1 MNRLSDLKRMIL
13 LLLAGILSA
22 CSHDD
27 LIETRPAE
35 NGEPL
40 VLTAVMAD
48 ATTGTRA
55 TPDNSWEG
63 TETVIVEVID
73 NYDNYDDT
81 TNPDWT
87 QAKRGIYTAGTDG
100 KLTFVS
106 GTQSTWL
113 SDDETKLVRAWHY
126 GDNSTT
132 FSSSWSV
139 QTNQTDDNYAKSD
152 LLFAQATV
160 VSGRKEIALKFY
172 HQVAKVV
179 VHVRNVG
186 PVYGSDDVSVT
197 IGYMNNIVM
206 DGTVS
211 TDKISENYLDWTLGN
226 ARGYITAY
234 SLGPKPLASDE
245 NETSLASFAALVIPQ
260 TYNESLLPYLDIKN
274 GLRSYPC
281 YSSTE
286 ITWEAGHSYTYE
298 VTIMEENRVTVDN
311 ITVSG
316 WDNGGNYDLTTTE

>member
-1 MNRLSDLKRMIL
+1 MIL

-27 LIETRPAE
+27 LTETSPAE

-73 NYDNYDDT
+73 NYDDT
-81 TNPDWT
+81 TTPDWT
-87 QAKRGIYTAGTDG
+87 QAKRGIYTASTDG
-100 KLTFVS
+100 KLTFTS

-113 SDDETKLVRAWHY
+113 SDTETKLVRAWHY
-126 GDNSTT
+126 GDDSKVHPD
-132 FSSSWSV
+132 SWSV
-139 QTNQTDDNYAKSD
+139 QRNQGTDDNYAKSD
-152 LLFAQATV
+152 LLFAQETV
-160 VSGRKEIALKFY
+160 SEGQEIALKFY

-211 TDKISENYLDWTLGN
+211 TDNISENYLNWTPGST
-226 ARGYITAY
+226 RGYITAY
-234 SLGPKPLASDE
+234 NLGPKPLASDE

-260 TYNESLLPYLDIKN
+260 TVKENEYYLVINNRSEYSCYASKDIVWK
-274 GLRSYPC
+274 
-281 YSSTE
+281 
-286 ITWEAGHSYTYE
+286 AGHSYTYE
-298 VTIMEENRVTVDN
+298 VTITKESGVWVDK
-311 ITVSG
+311 IIVSS
-316 WDNGGNYDLTTTE
+316 WTEQDGGSLETE

>member
-27 LIETRPAE
+27 LTETRPAE

-73 NYDNYDDT
+73 NYDDT
-81 TNPDWT
+81 TTPDWT
-87 QAKRGIYTAGTDG
+87 LAKKGIYTANTDG
-100 KLTFVS
+100 KLTFTS
-106 GTQSTWL
+106 GEQSSWL
-113 SDDETKLVRAWHY
+113 SDTETKLVRAWHY
-126 GDNSTT
+126 GDDSKVHPD
-132 FSSSWSV
+132 SWSV
-139 QTNQTDDNYAKSD
+139 QTNQTGDNYANSD
-152 LLFAQATV
+152 LLFAQTTV
-160 VSGRKEIALKFY
+160 IGQREIALKFY

-186 PVYGSDDVSVT
+186 PVYESNDVSVT
-197 IGYMNNIVM
+197 IGDTYNIVM
-206 DGTVS
+206 NGTVS
-211 TDKISENYLDWTLGN
+211 TDNISENYLNWTPGSTM
-226 ARGYITAY
+226 GTITAY
-234 SLGPKPLASDE
+234 SLGPKPLASNE

-260 TYNESLLPYLDIKN
+260 TVESLFPYLVIKN

-286 ITWEAGHSYTYE
+286 ITWSAGHSYTYE
-298 VTIMEENRVTVDN
+298 VTITIENGVTVNN
-311 ITVSG
+311 ITVSDWG
-316 WDNGGNYDLTTTE
+316 NGGNYDLTTE

>member
-1 MNRLSDLKRMIL
+1 M
-13 LLLAGILSA
+13 LAGILSA

-27 LIETRPAE
+27 LTETRPAE
-35 NGEPL
+35 NSEPL

-73 NYDNYDDT
+73 NYDDT
-81 TNPDWT
+81 TTPDWT

-100 KLTFVS
+100 KLTFTS

-113 SDDETKLVRAWHY
+113 SDNETKLVRAWHY
-126 GDNSTT
+126 GDNSEER
-132 FSSSWSV
+132 SDSWSV
-139 QTNQTDDNYAKSD
+139 QTNQTGDNYAKSD
-152 LLFAQATV
+152 LLFAQAT

-197 IGYMNNIVM
+197 IGYMYNIVM
-206 DGTVS
+206 NGTVS
-211 TDKISENYLDWTLGN
+211 TDNISENYLNWTLGSTMET
-226 ARGYITAY
+226 ITAY

-260 TYNESLLPYLDIKN
+260 TVKSMFSYLDIKN
-274 GLRSYPC
+274 GLSSYPC

-298 VTIMEENRVTVDN
+298 VTIMKENRVTVDN

>member
-27 LIETRPAE
+27 LTETRPAE
-35 NGEPL
+35 NSEPL

-48 ATTGTRA
+48 ATTDTRA

-73 NYDNYDDT
+73 NYDDT
-81 TNPDWT
+81 TTPDWT
-87 QAKRGIYTAGTDG
+87 QAKRGIYTASTDG
-100 KLTFVS
+100 KLTFTS

-113 SDDETKLVRAWHY
+113 SDNETKLVRAWHY
-126 GDNSTT
+126 GDNSEEHPD
-132 FSSSWSV
+132 SWSV
-139 QTNQTDDNYAKSD
+139 QRNQGTDDNYAKSD
-152 LLFAQATV
+152 LLFAQGR
-160 VSGRKEIALKFY
+160 VSGRQEIALKFY

-186 PVYGSDDVSVT
+186 PVYGSNDVSVT
-197 IGYMNNIVM
+197 IGEMNNIVM
-206 DGTVS
+206 NGTVS
-211 TDKISENYLDWTLGN
+211 TDNISENYLNWTPGSTM
-226 ARGYITAY
+226 GTITAY

-260 TYNESLLPYLDIKN
+260 TVDSLFPYLDIKN
-274 GLRSYPC
+274 GLSSYPC

>member
-27 LIETRPAE
+27 LTETSPAE

-73 NYDNYDDT
+73 NYDNT
-81 TNPDWT
+81 TTPDWT
-87 QAKRGIYTAGTDG
+87 QAKRGIYTASTDG
-100 KLTFVS
+100 KLTFTS
-106 GTQSTWL
+106 GEQSSWL
-113 SDDETKLVRAWHY
+113 SDNETKLVRAWHY
-126 GDNSTT
+126 GDDSKVHPD
-132 FSSSWSV
+132 SWSV
-139 QTNQTDDNYAKSD
+139 QRNQGTDDNYANSD
-152 LLFAQATV
+152 LLFAQGR
-160 VSGRKEIALKFY
+160 VSGGQEIALKFY

-186 PVYGSDDVSVT
+186 PVYESDDVSVT
-197 IGYMNNIVM
+197 IGDINNIVM
-206 DGTVS
+206 NGTVS
-211 TDKISENYLDWTLGN
+211 TDDMDGNYFNWTQGN
-226 ARGYITAY
+226 TMGTITAY
-234 SLGPKPLASDE
+234 SLGPQPLASDG

-260 TYNESLLPYLDIKN
+260 TVKENECYLVINNRREYSCYASKDIVWK
-274 GLRSYPC
+274 
-281 YSSTE
+281 
-286 ITWEAGHSYTYE
+286 AGHSYTYE
-298 VTIMEENRVTVDN
+298 VTITKENRVTVDN

-316 WDNGGNYDLTTTE
+316 WDNGGNHELTTTE

>member
-1 MNRLSDLKRMIL
+1 MKRVIL

-27 LIETRPAE
+27 LTETRPAE
-35 NGEPL
+35 NSEPL

-73 NYDNYDDT
+73 NYDNMT
-81 TNPDWT
+81 TPDWT
-87 QAKRGIYTAGTDG
+87 QAKKGIYTAGTDG
-100 KLTFVS
+100 KLTFTS

-113 SDDETKLVRAWHY
+113 SDNETKLVRAWHY
-126 GDNSTT
+126 GDNSEEHPD
-132 FSSSWSV
+132 SWSV
-139 QTNQTDDNYAKSD
+139 QRNQGTDDNYANSD
-152 LLFAQATV
+152 LLFAQATT
-160 VSGRKEIALKFY
+160 VSGRQEIALKFY

-211 TDKISENYLDWTLGN
+211 TDDMDGNYFNWTQGN
-226 ARGYITAY
+226 TMGTITAY
-234 SLGPKPLASDE
+234 SLGPQPLASDGD
-245 NETSLASFAALVIPQ
+245 ETSLASFAALVIPQ
-260 TYNESLLPYLDIKN
+260 TYNKSLLPYLVINNRREYSCYASKDIVWK
-274 GLRSYPC
+274 
-281 YSSTE
+281 
-286 ITWEAGHSYTYE
+286 AGHSYTYE
-298 VTIMEENRVTVDN
+298 VTITKESGVWVEN
-311 ITVSG
+311 ITVSDWG
-316 WDNGGNYDLTTTE
+316 NGGNYDLTTTE

>member
-1 MNRLSDLKRMIL
+1 MIL

-27 LIETRPAE
+27 LTETRPAE

-40 VLTAVMAD
+40 VLTAVMVD

-63 TETVIVEVID
+63 TERFIVEVTD
-73 NYDNYDDT
+73 NYRTDAAQIKTAVYSIDDS
-81 TNPDWT
+81 D
-87 QAKRGIYTAGTDG
+87 
-100 KLTFVS
+100 KLVYES
-106 GTQSTWL
+106 GEQSSWL
-113 SDDETKLVRAWHY
+113 SDNETKLVRAWHY

-132 FSSSWSV
+132 LSSSWSV

-152 LLFAQATV
+152 LLFAQTTV
-160 VSGRKEIALKFY
+160 IGRQEIALKFY

-186 PVYGSDDVSVT
+186 PVYGSDEVSVW
-197 IGYMNNIVM
+197 IGNSTVAK

-211 TDKISENYLDWTLGN
+211 TDNISGNYLNWTPGSPIWS
-226 ARGYITAY
+226 ITAY
-234 SLGPKPLASDE
+234 NLGQQPLASNE

-260 TYNESLLPYLDIKN
+260 TVESYKYYLAIYD
-274 GLRSYPC
+274 GVVSYRC
-281 YSSTE
+281 YSSTD
-286 ITWEAGHSYTYE
+286 ITWEAGNSYTYD
-298 VTIMEENRVTVDN
+298 VTVIGENRVMIDN
-311 ITVSG
+311 ITVSDWG
-316 WDNGGNYDLTTTE
+316 NGGNHELTTTE

>member
-1 MNRLSDLKRMIL
+1 MIL

-27 LIETRPAE
+27 LTETRPAE

-73 NYDNYDDT
+73 NYDDT
-81 TNPDWT
+81 TTPDWT

-126 GDNSTT
+126 GNNSEER
-132 FSSSWSV
+132 SDSWSV
-139 QTNQTDDNYAKSD
+139 QTNQTGDNYANSD
-152 LLFAQATV
+152 LLFAQTTV
-160 VSGRKEIALKFY
+160 IGRREIALQFY

-179 VHVRNVG
+179 VHIRNVG
-186 PVYGSDDVSVT
+186 PVYGSDEVSVR
-197 IGYMNNIVM
+197 IGNSTVVK

-211 TDKISENYLDWTLGN
+211 TDNISGNYLNWTPGSTM
-226 ARGYITAY
+226 GTITAY

-245 NETSLASFAALVIPQ
+245 NETSLASFTALVIPQ
-260 TYNESLLPYLDIKN
+260 PVKVNELYLVIRERDSYRCYASKDIVWN
-274 GLRSYPC
+274 
-281 YSSTE
+281 
-286 ITWEAGHSYTYE
+286 AGHSYTYE
-298 VTIMEENRVTVDN
+298 VTITKESGVWVNN
-311 ITVSG
+311 VSVSP
-316 WDNGGNYDLTTTE
+316 WTPQDGGSLETE

>member
-27 LIETRPAE
+27 LTETRPAE

-73 NYDNYDDT
+73 NYDDT
-81 TNPDWT
+81 TTPDWT
-87 QAKRGIYTAGTDG
+87 QAKRGIYTASTDG
-100 KLTFVS
+100 KLTFTS

-113 SDDETKLVRAWHY
+113 SDTETKLVRAWHY
-126 GDNSTT
+126 GDDSKVHPD
-132 FSSSWSV
+132 SWSV
-139 QTNQTDDNYAKSD
+139 QRNQGTDDNYAKSD
-152 LLFAQATV
+152 LLFAQETV
-160 VSGRKEIALKFY
+160 SEGQEIALKFY

-179 VHVRNVG
+179 VHVCNVG

-211 TDKISENYLDWTLGN
+211 TDNISENYLNWTPGST
-226 ARGYITAY
+226 RGYITAY
-234 SLGPKPLASDE
+234 NLGPKPLASDE

-260 TYNESLLPYLDIKN
+260 TVKENEYYLVINNRSEYSCYASKDIVWN
-274 GLRSYPC
+274 
-281 YSSTE
+281 
-286 ITWEAGHSYTYE
+286 AGHSYTYE
-298 VTIMEENRVTVDN
+298 VTITKESGVWVDK
-311 ITVSG
+311 IIVSS
-316 WDNGGNYDLTTTE
+316 WTEQDGGSLETE

>member
-1 MNRLSDLKRMIL
+1 MIL

-27 LIETRPAE
+27 LTETRPAE

-48 ATTGTRA
+48 ATTDTRA

-73 NYDNYDDT
+73 NYDDT
-81 TNPDWT
+81 TTPDWT
-87 QAKRGIYTAGTDG
+87 QAKRGIYTASTDG
-100 KLTFVS
+100 KLTFTS

-113 SDDETKLVRAWHY
+113 SDNETKLVRAWHY
-126 GDNSTT
+126 GDNSEEHPD
-132 FSSSWSV
+132 SWSV
-139 QTNQTDDNYAKSD
+139 QRNQGTDDNYAESD

-160 VSGRKEIALKFY
+160 VRGGEEIALEFY

-197 IGYMNNIVM
+197 IGYMDNIVIN
-206 DGTVS
+206 GTVS
-211 TDKISENYLDWTLGN
+211 TDNISENYLNWTPGSTM
-226 ARGYITAY
+226 GTITAY

-260 TYNESLLPYLDIKN
+260 TVESLFPYLDIKN

-298 VTIMEENRVTVDN
+298 VTIMEESGVWVNN
-311 ITVSG
+311 VSVSP
-316 WDNGGNYDLTTTE
+316 WTPQDGGSLETE

>member
-1 MNRLSDLKRMIL
+1 MIL

-27 LIETRPAE
+27 LTETRPAE

-73 NYDNYDDT
+73 NYDDT
-81 TNPDWT
+81 TTPDWT

-100 KLTFVS
+100 KLTFTS

-113 SDDETKLVRAWHY
+113 SDNETKLVRAWHY
-126 GDNSTT
+126 GDNSEER
-132 FSSSWSV
+132 SDSWSV
-139 QTNQTDDNYAKSD
+139 QTNQTDDNYANSD
-152 LLFAQATV
+152 LLFAQGK
-160 VSGRKEIALKFY
+160 VSGGQEIALKFY

-186 PVYGSDDVSVT
+186 PVYGSNDVSVT
-197 IGYMNNIVM
+197 IGEMNNIVM
-206 DGTVS
+206 NGTVS
-211 TDKISENYLDWTLGN
+211 TDNISENYLNWTPGSTM
-226 ARGYITAY
+226 GTITAY

-260 TYNESLLPYLDIKN
+260 TVKEKEYYLVINNRREYSCYASKDIVWK
-274 GLRSYPC
+274 
-281 YSSTE
+281 
-286 ITWEAGHSYTYE
+286 AGHSYTYE
-298 VTIMEENRVTVDN
+298 VTITKESGVWVDK
-311 ITVSG
+311 IIVSS
-316 WDNGGNYDLTTTE
+316 WTEQDGGSLETE

>member
-1 MNRLSDLKRMIL
+1 MNRLSDLKRVIL

-27 LIETRPAE
+27 LTETRPAE
-35 NGEPL
+35 NSEPL

-73 NYDNYDDT
+73 NYDNMT
-81 TNPDWT
+81 TPDWT
-87 QAKRGIYTAGTDG
+87 QAKKGIYTAGTDG
-100 KLTFVS
+100 KLTFTS

-113 SDDETKLVRAWHY
+113 SDNETKLVRAWHY
-126 GDNSTT
+126 GDNSEEHPD
-132 FSSSWSV
+132 SWSV
-139 QTNQTDDNYAKSD
+139 QRNQGTDDNYANSD
-152 LLFAQATV
+152 LLFAQATT
-160 VSGRKEIALKFY
+160 VSGRQEIALKFY

-211 TDKISENYLDWTLGN
+211 TDDMDGNYFNWTQGN
-226 ARGYITAY
+226 TMGTITAY
-234 SLGPKPLASDE
+234 SLGPQPLASDGD
-245 NETSLASFAALVIPQ
+245 ETSLASFAALVIPQ
-260 TYNESLLPYLDIKN
+260 TVESNYRYLVIKN
-274 GLRSYPC
+274 GNASYFC

-286 ITWEAGHSYTYE
+286 ITWSAGHSYTYE
-298 VTIMEENRVTVDN
+298 VTITRENGVTVNN
-311 ITVSG
+311 ITVSDWG
-316 WDNGGNYDLTTTE
+316 NGGNYDLTTTE

>member
-1 MNRLSDLKRMIL
+1 MIL

-27 LIETRPAE
+27 LTETRPAE

-40 VLTAVMAD
+40 VLTAVMVD

-63 TETVIVEVID
+63 TERFIVEVTD
-73 NYDNYDDT
+73 NYRTDAAQIKTAVYSIDDS
-81 TNPDWT
+81 D
-87 QAKRGIYTAGTDG
+87 
-100 KLTFVS
+100 KLVYES
-106 GTQSTWL
+106 GEQSSWL
-113 SDDETKLVRAWHY
+113 SDNETKLVRAWHY
-126 GDNSTT
+126 GDNSEDR
-132 FSSSWSV
+132 SDSWSV
-139 QTNQTDDNYAKSD
+139 QTNQTGDNYAKSD
-152 LLFAQATV
+152 LLFAQAT

-186 PVYGSDDVSVT
+186 PVYGSDGVSVT

-206 DGTVS
+206 NGTVS

-226 ARGYITAY
+226 AIGYIAAY
-234 SLGPKPLASDE
+234 NLSPQPLASDG

-260 TYNESLLPYLDIKN
+260 TVKNYYLVIQN
-274 GLRSYPC
+274 GFVDYFC
-281 YSSTE
+281 YSSTD

-298 VTIMEENRVTVDN
+298 VTVTGENRVMIDN
-311 ITVSG
+311 ITVSDWG
-316 WDNGGNYDLTTTE
+316 NGGNHELTTTE

>member
-27 LIETRPAE
+27 LTETRPAE

-160 VSGRKEIALKFY
+160 VSGGEEIALKFY

-179 VHVRNVG
+179 DM
-186 PVYGSDDVSVT
+186 SA
-197 IGYMNNIVM
+197 M
-206 DGTVS
+206 
-211 TDKISENYLDWTLGN
+211 
-226 ARGYITAY
+226 
-234 SLGPKPLASDE
+234 
-245 NETSLASFAALVIPQ
+245 
-260 TYNESLLPYLDIKN
+260 
-274 GLRSYPC
+274 
-281 YSSTE
+281 
-286 ITWEAGHSYTYE
+286 
-298 VTIMEENRVTVDN
+298 
-311 ITVSG
+311 
-316 WDNGGNYDLTTTE
+316 

>member
-1 MNRLSDLKRMIL
+1 MNRLSDLKRMIF

-27 LIETRPAE
+27 LTETRPAE

-48 ATTGTRA
+48 ATTDTRA

-73 NYDNYDDT
+73 NYDNT
-81 TNPDWT
+81 TTPDWT
-87 QAKRGIYTAGTDG
+87 QAKRGIYTASTDG
-100 KLTFVS
+100 KLTFTS

-113 SDDETKLVRAWHY
+113 SDNETKLVRAWHY
-126 GDNSTT
+126 GNNSEER
-132 FSSSWSV
+132 SDSWPV
-139 QTNQTDDNYAKSD
+139 QTNQTGDNYAKSD

-160 VSGRKEIALKFY
+160 IRRQEIALKFY

-197 IGYMNNIVM
+197 IGNFTNQVVM

-211 TDKISENYLDWTLGN
+211 TDNISENYLNWTPGST
-226 ARGYITAY
+226 RGYITAY
-234 SLGPKPLASDE
+234 NLGPKPLASDG

-260 TYNESLLPYLDIKN
+260 TVESYNDYLVIKN
-274 GLRSYPC
+274 GNARYRC
-281 YSSTE
+281 YSSTD
-286 ITWEAGHSYTYE
+286 ITWEAGNSYTYD
-298 VTIMEENRVTVDN
+298 VTVIGENRVTVDN

-316 WDNGGNYDLTTTE
+316 WGNGGNHELTTE

>member
-27 LIETRPAE
+27 LTETRPAG

-73 NYDNYDDT
+73 NYDNT
-81 TNPDWT
+81 TTPDWT
-87 QAKRGIYTAGTDG
+87 QAKRGIYTAGTDD
-100 KLTFVS
+100 KLTFTS

-113 SDDETKLVRAWHY
+113 SDNETKLVRAWHY
-126 GDNSTT
+126 GNNSEER
-132 FSSSWSV
+132 SDSWPV
-139 QTNQTDDNYAKSD
+139 QTNQTGDNYAKSD

-160 VSGRKEIALKFY
+160 IRRQEIALKFY

-197 IGYMNNIVM
+197 IGYFSNQVVM

-211 TDKISENYLDWTLGN
+211 TDNISENYLNWTPGST
-226 ARGYITAY
+226 RGYITAY
-234 SLGPKPLASDE
+234 NLGPKPLASDG

-260 TYNESLLPYLDIKN
+260 TVESNYRYLVIKN
-274 GLRSYPC
+274 GNASYFC

-286 ITWEAGHSYTYE
+286 ITWSAGHSYTYE
-298 VTIMEENRVTVDN
+298 VTITRENGVTVNN
-311 ITVSG
+311 ITVSDWG
-316 WDNGGNYDLTTTE
+316 NGGNYDLTTTE

>member
-27 LIETRPAE
+27 LTETRPAE
-35 NGEPL
+35 NSEPL

-48 ATTGTRA
+48 ATTDTRA

-73 NYDNYDDT
+73 NYDDT
-81 TNPDWT
+81 TTPDWT
-87 QAKRGIYTAGTDG
+87 QAKRGIYTASTDG
-100 KLTFVS
+100 KLTFTS

-113 SDDETKLVRAWHY
+113 SDNETKLVRAWHY
-126 GDNSTT
+126 GDNSEEHPD
-132 FSSSWSV
+132 SWSV
-139 QTNQTDDNYAKSD
+139 QRNQGTDDNYAKSD
-152 LLFAQATV
+152 LLFAQGR
-160 VSGRKEIALKFY
+160 VSGRQEIALKFY

-186 PVYGSDDVSVT
+186 PVYGSNDVSVT
-197 IGYMNNIVM
+197 IGEMNNIVM
-206 DGTVS
+206 NGTVS
-211 TDKISENYLDWTLGN
+211 TDNISENYLNWTPGN
-226 ARGYITAY
+226 TMGTITAY
-234 SLGPKPLASDE
+234 SLGPQPLAS
-245 NETSLASFAALVIPQ
+245 NGSETSLASFAALVIPQ
-260 TYNESLLPYLDIKN
+260 TVESYYYYLVIKN
-274 GLRSYPC
+274 GNARYFG
-281 YSSTE
+281 YSSTD
-286 ITWEAGHSYTYE
+286 ITWSAGHSYTYE

-316 WDNGGNYDLTTTE
+316 WDNGGNHDLTTTE

>member
-1 MNRLSDLKRMIL
+1 MIF

-27 LIETRPAE
+27 LTETRPAE

-48 ATTGTRA
+48 TTTGTRA
-55 TPDNSWEG
+55 IPDNSWEG

-73 NYDNYDDT
+73 NYDNT

-87 QAKRGIYTAGTDG
+87 QAKKGIYTANTDG

-106 GTQSTWL
+106 GEQSSWL
-113 SDDETKLVRAWHY
+113 SDNETKLVRAWHY
-126 GDNSTT
+126 GNNSEDR
-132 FSSSWSV
+132 SDSWSV
-139 QTNQTDDNYAKSD
+139 QTNQTGDNYAKSD

-160 VSGRKEIALKFY
+160 SGRKEIALQFY

-186 PVYGSDDVSVT
+186 PVYESDDVSVT

-211 TDKISENYLDWTLGN
+211 TDNMDGNYLKWTPGN
-226 ARGYITAY
+226 TMGTITAY
-234 SLGPKPLASDE
+234 SLGPQPLASDE

-260 TYNESLLPYLDIKN
+260 TVESLLPYLVIKN
-274 GLRSYPC
+274 GSASYPC

-286 ITWEAGHSYTYE
+286 ITWESGHSYTYE
-298 VTIMEENRVTVDN
+298 VTITIESGVWVNN
-311 ITVSG
+311 IIVSP
-316 WDNGGNYDLTTTE
+316 WTEQDGGSLETE

>member
-1 MNRLSDLKRMIL
+1 MDRLSDLKRMIL

-27 LIETRPAE
+27 LTETRPE
-35 NGEPL
+35 GNGEPL

-73 NYDNYDDT
+73 NYDNT
-81 TNPDWT
+81 TTPDWT
-87 QAKRGIYTAGTDG
+87 QAKRGIYTASTDG
-100 KLTFVS
+100 KLTFTS

-113 SDDETKLVRAWHY
+113 SDNETKLVRAWHY

-132 FSSSWSV
+132 LSSSWSV
-139 QTNQTDDNYAKSD
+139 QTNQTGDNYANSD
-152 LLFAQATV
+152 LLFAQTTV
-160 VSGRKEIALKFY
+160 IGRQEIALKFY

-186 PVYGSDDVSVT
+186 PVYGSHEVSVT
-197 IGYMNNIVM
+197 IGEMNNIVM
-206 DGTVS
+206 NGTVS
-211 TDKISENYLDWTLGN
+211 TDNISENYLNWTPGSTM
-226 ARGYITAY
+226 GTITAY

-260 TYNESLLPYLDIKN
+260 TV
-274 GLRSYPC
+274 
-281 YSSTE
+281 SSTE

-298 VTIMEENRVTVDN
+298 VTIMKENRVTVDN

>member
-1 MNRLSDLKRMIL
+1 MIL

-27 LIETRPAE
+27 LTETRPAE

-73 NYDNYDDT
+73 NYDDT
-81 TNPDWT
+81 TTPNWT

-100 KLTFVS
+100 KLTFTS
-106 GTQSTWL
+106 GEQSSWL
-113 SDDETKLVRAWHY
+113 SDNETKFVRAWHY
-126 GDNSTT
+126 GNNSEER
-132 FSSSWSV
+132 SDSWSV
-139 QTNQTDDNYAKSD
+139 QTNQTGDNYANSD
-152 LLFAQATV
+152 LLFAQGK
-160 VSGRKEIALKFY
+160 VSGGQEIALKFY

-186 PVYGSDDVSVT
+186 PVYGSNDVSVT
-197 IGYMNNIVM
+197 IGEMNNIVM
-206 DGTVS
+206 NGTVS
-211 TDKISENYLDWTLGN
+211 TDNISENYLNWTPGSTM
-226 ARGYITAY
+226 GTITAY

-260 TYNESLLPYLDIKN
+260 TVESLFPYLDIKN

>member
-27 LIETRPAE
+27 LTETSPAE

-73 NYDNYDDT
+73 NYDNT
-81 TNPDWT
+81 TTPDWT
-87 QAKRGIYTAGTDG
+87 QAKKGIYTAGTDG
-100 KLTFVS
+100 KLTFTS
-106 GTQSTWL
+106 GEQSSWL
-113 SDDETKLVRAWHY
+113 SDTETKLVRAWHY
-126 GDNSTT
+126 GDDSKVHPD
-132 FSSSWSV
+132 SWSV
-139 QTNQTDDNYAKSD
+139 QRNQGTDDNYANSD
-152 LLFAQATV
+152 LLFAQGR
-160 VSGRKEIALKFY
+160 VSGGQEIALKFY

-186 PVYGSDDVSVT
+186 PVYESDDVSVT
-197 IGYMNNIVM
+197 IGDINNIVM
-206 DGTVS
+206 NGTVS
-211 TDKISENYLDWTLGN
+211 TDDMDGNYFNWTQGN
-226 ARGYITAY
+226 TMGTITAY
-234 SLGPKPLASDE
+234 SLGPQPLASDG

-260 TYNESLLPYLDIKN
+260 TVKENEYYLVINNRREYSCYASKDIVWK
-274 GLRSYPC
+274 
-281 YSSTE
+281 
-286 ITWEAGHSYTYE
+286 AGHSYTYE
-298 VTIMEENRVTVDN
+298 VTITKESGVWVNN
-311 ITVSG
+311 ITVSDWG
-316 WDNGGNYDLTTTE
+316 NGGNYDLTTE

>member
-1 MNRLSDLKRMIL
+1 MNRLSDLKRMIF

-27 LIETRPAE
+27 LTETRPAE

-73 NYDNYDDT
+73 NYDNT

-87 QAKRGIYTAGTDG
+87 QAKKGIYTAGTDG

-106 GTQSTWL
+106 GEQSSWL
-113 SDDETKLVRAWHY
+113 SDNETKLVRAWHY
-126 GDNSTT
+126 GNNSEER
-132 FSSSWSV
+132 SDSWSV
-139 QTNQTDDNYAKSD
+139 QTNQTGDNYAKSD

-160 VSGRKEIALKFY
+160 SGRQEIALKFY

-186 PVYGSDDVSVT
+186 PVYGSNEVSVT
-197 IGYMNNIVM
+197 IGDINNIVM
-206 DGTVS
+206 NGTVS
-211 TDKISENYLDWTLGN
+211 TDNMDGNYLKWTPGN
-226 ARGYITAY
+226 TMGTITAY
-234 SLGPKPLASDE
+234 SLGPQPLASDE

-260 TYNESLLPYLDIKN
+260 TVESLLPYLIIKN
-274 GLRSYPC
+274 GSASYPC

-286 ITWEAGHSYTYE
+286 ITWESSHSYTYE
-298 VTIMEENRVTVDN
+298 VTITIESGVWVNN
-311 ITVSG
+311 IIVSP
-316 WDNGGNYDLTTTE
+316 WTEQDGGSLETE

>member
-27 LIETRPAE
+27 LTETRPAG

-73 NYDNYDDT
+73 NYDNT
-81 TNPDWT
+81 TTPDWT
-87 QAKRGIYTAGTDG
+87 QAKRGIYTAGTDD
-100 KLTFVS
+100 KLTFTS

-113 SDDETKLVRAWHY
+113 SDNETKLVRAWHY
-126 GDNSTT
+126 GNNSEER
-132 FSSSWSV
+132 SDSWPV
-139 QTNQTDDNYAKSD
+139 QTNQTGDNYAKSD

-160 VSGRKEIALKFY
+160 IRRQEIALKFY

-186 PVYGSDDVSVT
+186 PVYESDDVSVT
-197 IGYMNNIVM
+197 IGYMDNIVIN
-206 DGTVS
+206 GTVS
-211 TDKISENYLDWTLGN
+211 TDNISENYLNWTPGSTM
-226 ARGYITAY
+226 GTITAY

-286 ITWEAGHSYTYE
+286 ITWEAGLSYTYE
-298 VTIMEENRVTVDN
+298 VTIMEENRVMIDN
-311 ITVSG
+311 ITVSDWG
-316 WDNGGNYDLTTTE
+316 NGGNHELTTE

>member
-1 MNRLSDLKRMIL
+1 MIF

-27 LIETRPAE
+27 LTETRPAE

-48 ATTGTRA
+48 TTTGTRA

-73 NYDNYDDT
+73 NYDNT
-81 TNPDWT
+81 TTPDWT
-87 QAKRGIYTAGTDG
+87 QAKKGIYTANTDG

-132 FSSSWSV
+132 LSSSWSV
-139 QTNQTDDNYAKSD
+139 QTNQTSDNYAKSD

-160 VSGRKEIALKFY
+160 SGRKEIALQFY

-186 PVYGSDDVSVT
+186 PVYGSNEVSVT
-197 IGYMNNIVM
+197 IGDWSIVTN
-206 DGTVS
+206 GTVS
-211 TDKISENYLDWTLGN
+211 TDNMDGNYLKWTPGN
-226 ARGYITAY
+226 TMGTITAY
-234 SLGPKPLASDE
+234 SLGPQPLASDG

-260 TYNESLLPYLDIKN
+260 TVESLFPYLVINERGSYRCYAPKDIVW
-274 GLRSYPC
+274 S
-281 YSSTE
+281 
-286 ITWEAGHSYTYE
+286 AGHSYTYE
-298 VTIMEENRVTVDN
+298 VTITRENRVLVDN
-311 ITVSG
+311 IIVSP
-316 WDNGGNYDLTTTE
+316 WTEQDGGSLETE

>member
-27 LIETRPAE
+27 LTETRPE
-35 NGEPL
+35 GNGEPL

-73 NYDNYDDT
+73 NYDDT
-81 TNPDWT
+81 TTPDWT
-87 QAKRGIYTAGTDG
+87 QAKRGIYTASTDG
-100 KLTFVS
+100 KLTFTS

-113 SDDETKLVRAWHY
+113 SDNETKLVRAWHY
-126 GDNSTT
+126 GNNSEER
-132 FSSSWSV
+132 SDSWSV
-139 QTNQTDDNYAKSD
+139 QTNQTDDNYANSD
-152 LLFAQATV
+152 LLFAQGK
-160 VSGRKEIALKFY
+160 VSGGQEIALKFY

-186 PVYGSDDVSVT
+186 PVYGSNDVSVT
-197 IGYMNNIVM
+197 IGEMNNIVM
-206 DGTVS
+206 NGTVS
-211 TDKISENYLDWTLGN
+211 TDNISENYLNWTPGSTM
-226 ARGYITAY
+226 GTITAY

-260 TYNESLLPYLDIKN
+260 TVESLFPYLDIKN

>member
-27 LIETRPAE
+27 LTETRPAG

-73 NYDNYDDT
+73 NYDDT
-81 TNPDWT
+81 TTPDWT

-100 KLTFVS
+100 KLTFTS

-113 SDDETKLVRAWHY
+113 SDNETKLVRAWHY
-126 GDNSTT
+126 GDNSEER
-132 FSSSWSV
+132 SDSWSV
-139 QTNQTDDNYAKSD
+139 QTNQTDDNYANSD
-152 LLFAQATV
+152 LLFAQATT
-160 VSGRKEIALKFY
+160 VSGRQEIALKFY

-211 TDKISENYLDWTLGN
+211 TDNISENYLNWTPGSTMET
-226 ARGYITAY
+226 ITAY

-260 TYNESLLPYLDIKN
+260 TVKSMFSYLDIKN
-274 GLRSYPC
+274 GLSSYPC

-298 VTIMEENRVTVDN
+298 VTIMKENRVTVDN

>member
-27 LIETRPAE
+27 LTETRPAE
-35 NGEPL
+35 NSEPL

-48 ATTGTRA
+48 ATTDTRA

-73 NYDNYDDT
+73 NYDNT
-81 TNPDWT
+81 TTPDWT
-87 QAKRGIYTAGTDG
+87 QAKKGIYTAGTDG
-100 KLTFVS
+100 KLTFTS
-106 GTQSTWL
+106 GEQSSWL
-113 SDDETKLVRAWHY
+113 SDTETKLVRAWHY
-126 GDNSTT
+126 GDDSKVHPD
-132 FSSSWSV
+132 SWSV
-139 QTNQTDDNYAKSD
+139 QRNQGTDDNYAKSD
-152 LLFAQATV
+152 LLFAQETV
-160 VSGRKEIALKFY
+160 SEGQEIALKFY

-211 TDKISENYLDWTLGN
+211 TDDMDGNYFNWTQGN
-226 ARGYITAY
+226 TMGTITAY
-234 SLGPKPLASDE
+234 SLGPQPLASDG
-245 NETSLASFAALVIPQ
+245 NETFLASFAALVIPQ
-260 TYNESLLPYLDIKN
+260 TYNESLLPYLVINNRREYSCYASKDIVWK
-274 GLRSYPC
+274 
-281 YSSTE
+281 
-286 ITWEAGHSYTYE
+286 AGHSYTYE
-298 VTIMEENRVTVDN
+298 VTITKESGVWVNN
-311 ITVSG
+311 ITVSDWG
-316 WDNGGNYDLTTTE
+316 NGGNYDLTTE

>member
-1 MNRLSDLKRMIL
+1 MIL

-27 LIETRPAE
+27 LTETRPAG

-48 ATTGTRA
+48 ATTDTRA

-73 NYDNYDDT
+73 NYDDT
-81 TNPDWT
+81 TTPDWT
-87 QAKRGIYTAGTDG
+87 QAKRGIYTASTDG
-100 KLTFVS
+100 KLTFTS

-113 SDDETKLVRAWHY
+113 SDNETKLVRAWHY
-126 GDNSTT
+126 GNNSEER
-132 FSSSWSV
+132 SDSWSV
-139 QTNQTDDNYAKSD
+139 QTNQTGDNYAKSD

-160 VSGRKEIALKFY
+160 SGRQEIALKFY

-197 IGYMNNIVM
+197 IGYMNNIVIN
-206 DGTVS
+206 GTVS
-211 TDKISENYLDWTLGN
+211 TDNISENYLNWTPGST
-226 ARGYITAY
+226 RGYITAY
-234 SLGPKPLASDE
+234 NLGPKPLASDE

-260 TYNESLLPYLDIKN
+260 TVKEKEYYLVINNRREYSCYASKDIVWK
-274 GLRSYPC
+274 
-281 YSSTE
+281 
-286 ITWEAGHSYTYE
+286 AGHSYTYE
-298 VTIMEENRVTVDN
+298 VTITKESGVWVDK
-311 ITVSG
+311 IIVSS
-316 WDNGGNYDLTTTE
+316 WTEQDGGSLETE

>member
-1 MNRLSDLKRMIL
+1 MIL

-27 LIETRPAE
+27 LTETRPAE
-35 NGEPL
+35 NSEPL

-48 ATTGTRA
+48 ATTDTRA

-73 NYDNYDDT
+73 NYDNMT
-81 TNPDWT
+81 TPDWT
-87 QAKRGIYTAGTDG
+87 QAKKGIYTAGTDG
-100 KLTFVS
+100 KLTFTS
-106 GTQSTWL
+106 GEQSSWL
-113 SDDETKLVRAWHY
+113 SDTETKLVRAWHY
-126 GDNSTT
+126 GDDSKVHPD
-132 FSSSWSV
+132 SWPV
-139 QTNQTDDNYAKSD
+139 QRNQGTDDNYANSD
-152 LLFAQATV
+152 LLFAQET
-160 VSGRKEIALKFY
+160 VSGRQEIALKFY

-197 IGYMNNIVM
+197 IGNFTNQVVM

-211 TDKISENYLDWTLGN
+211 TDNISENYLNWTSGST
-226 ARGYITAY
+226 RGYITAY
-234 SLGPKPLASDE
+234 NLGPKPLASDG

-260 TYNESLLPYLDIKN
+260 TVESNYCYLVIKN
-274 GLRSYPC
+274 GNASYFC

-298 VTIMEENRVTVDN
+298 VTIMEENRVMIDN
-311 ITVSG
+311 ITVSDWG
-316 WDNGGNYDLTTTE
+316 NGGNYDLTTTE

>member
-1 MNRLSDLKRMIL
+1 MIL

-27 LIETRPAE
+27 LTETRPVG
-35 NGEPL
+35 NGDPL
-40 VLTAVMAD
+40 VLTATMAD

-81 TNPDWT
+81 TNPDWKL
-87 QAKRGIYTAGTDG
+87 AKRGIYTAGTDG
-100 KLTFVS
+100 KLTFTS
-106 GTQSTWL
+106 GEQSSWL
-113 SDDETKLVRAWHY
+113 SDDETKFVRAWHY
-126 GDNSTT
+126 GNNSEER
-132 FSSSWSV
+132 SDSWSV
-139 QTNQTDDNYAKSD
+139 QTNQTGDNYAKSD

-160 VSGRKEIALKFY
+160 SGRQEIALKFY

-197 IGYMNNIVM
+197 IGYMNNIVIN
-206 DGTVS
+206 GTVS
-211 TDKISENYLDWTLGN
+211 TDNISENYLNWTPGST
-226 ARGYITAY
+226 RGYITAY
-234 SLGPKPLASDE
+234 NLGPKPLASDE
-245 NETSLASFAALVIPQ
+245 NETSLASFAVLVIPQ

-274 GLRSYPC
+274 GLSSYPC

-298 VTIMEENRVTVDN
+298 VTIMEENRVMIDN
-311 ITVSG
+311 ITVSDWG
-316 WDNGGNYDLTTTE
+316 NGGNYDLTTTE

>member
-55 TPDNSWEG
+55 TPDNSWES

-73 NYDNYDDT
+73 NYDNT
-81 TNPDWT
+81 TTPDWT
-87 QAKRGIYTAGTDG
+87 QAKRGIYTASTDG

-160 VSGRKEIALKFY
+160 VSGGEEIALKFY

-186 PVYGSDDVSVT
+186 PVYGSNDVSVT
-197 IGYMNNIVM
+197 IGEMNNIVM
-206 DGTVS
+206 NGTVS
-211 TDKISENYLDWTLGN
+211 TDNISENYLNWTPGSTM
-226 ARGYITAY
+226 GTITAY

-245 NETSLASFAALVIPQ
+245 NETSLASFTALVIPQ
-260 TYNESLLPYLDIKN
+260 PVKVNELYLVIRERDSYRCYASKDIVWN
-274 GLRSYPC
+274 V
-281 YSSTE
+281 
-286 ITWEAGHSYTYE
+286 GHSYTYE
-298 VTIMEENRVTVDN
+298 VTITKESGVLVNN
-311 ITVSG
+311 IIVSP
-316 WDNGGNYDLTTTE
+316 WTPQDGGSLETE